1 VRIDGTDRVE
11 LHGPSASGSASPQ
24 SARPGGVQ
32 EAAETGRPRA
42 TELACEAY
50 IRKAAA
56 SEEVDLQAVAEARK
70 LLEAGRLDT
79 PEAAARTAEAI
90 IIKGI

>member
-1 VRIDGTDRVE
+1 MRIDGTDRPE

-24 SARPGGVQ
+24 SARPGSAR

-56 SEEVDLQAVAEARK
+56 SEEVDLQAIAEARK
-70 LLEAGRLDT
+70 LLEAGQLDT
-79 PEAAARTAEAI
+79 PEAAARAAEAI
-90 IIKGI
+90 ITKGI